1 MADEL
6 AFSVDTKALD
16 VALSG
21 LSIKTQTKIL
31 ANALSKGGAIATAA
45 IKANAAASAKK
56 DRQTPTPKSNSLP
69 EEIMREDIHAVV
81 KVSEGGANCKIGG
94 TELAGYVIRW
104 QNNGWKLTSHGRKRN
119 RRQIKAIP
127 GRYFIEG
134 GMDESK
140 QEVLD
145 AMIEAIEEGIRNAD

>member
-6 AFSVDTKALD
+6 AFAVDTKALD
-16 VALSG
+16 EALSK
-21 LSIKTQTKIL
+21 LSVKVQTKIV
-31 ANALSKGGAIATAA
+31 AGALNKGGAIATVA

-56 DRQTPTPKSNSLP
+56 NRQPPTPKSNALP

-81 KVSEGGANCKIGG
+81 KVSEGGASCKIGG
-94 TELAGYVIRW
+94 TSLGEHVIRW

-119 RRQIKAIP
+119 RRQIKVISA
-127 GRYFIEG
+127 RHFIEG

-145 AMIEAIEEGIRNAD
+145 TMIEAIEEGIRNAD